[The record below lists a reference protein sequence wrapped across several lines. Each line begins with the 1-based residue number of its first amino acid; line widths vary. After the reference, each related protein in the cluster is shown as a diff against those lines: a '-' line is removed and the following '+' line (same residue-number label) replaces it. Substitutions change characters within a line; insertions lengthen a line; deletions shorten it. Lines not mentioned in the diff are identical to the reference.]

1 MSTTKLL
8 SLVNSIPTQFDLA
21 NIALAVQMK
30 RAGRRETSVP
40 IVFRPRAGGD
50 PSVPLVRFAGKAL
63 ELFGQL
69 LLLPRPVLRDA
80 A

>member
-1 MSTTKLL
+1 
-8 SLVNSIPTQFDLA
+8 
-21 NIALAVQMK
+21 MK

-40 IVFRPRAGGD
+40 IVFRPRAGGE
-50 PSVPLVRFAGKAL
+50 PSVPLVRFAGKAV